1 MKQAAVYWNNK
12 IESLLPDMP
21 ESRREKPLRFDFL
34 DSAEFEEKVDTYSRV
49 RFSLL
54 KKKLQV
60 FQETWKIWNDQP
72 KLADAEAQ
80 EVARNGLETKMGD
93 DIEQKVFLI
102 FQIVLNCF
110 QRSENLNREALYDK
124 TWAARCAC
132 IVGSCACCIGA
143 KCC

>member
-60 FQETWKIWNDQP
+60 F
-72 KLADAEAQ
+72 
-80 EVARNGLETKMGD
+80 
-93 DIEQKVFLI
+93 
-102 FQIVLNCF
+102 
-110 QRSENLNREALYDK
+110 
-124 TWAARCAC
+124 
-132 IVGSCACCIGA
+132 
-143 KCC
+143 